1 MKYFISTLVGFLL
14 GYPQSIDPMPLF
26 QADTLPAEAV
36 DTIIGFGLMGG
47 ILMGIAM
54 LNRKSTHPYSKYFHV
69 YTFMLV
75 GMLSICLPVLYRLGL
90 SDLYRT
96 ELFTPLFFGS
106 AGLGILLGALIWR
119 LCREAKLAA
128 SPASTGLS
136 THLALLSIAIVS
148 AHP

>member
-1 MKYFISTLVGFLL
+1 MKYFISALAGFSL
-14 GYPQSIDPMPLF
+14 GYPQSIDPKPLI
-26 QADTLPAEAV
+26 QAETLPAQTV
-36 DTIIGFGLMGG
+36 YTIIGFGLVGG

-75 GMLSICLPVLYRLGL
+75 GMLSISLPVLYRLGL

-96 ELFTPLFFGS
+96 ELFTPLFFGG

-119 LCREAKLAA
+119 LWPR
-128 SPASTGLS
+128 SQ
-136 THLALLSIAIVS
+136 VS
-148 AHP
+148 GHPPS